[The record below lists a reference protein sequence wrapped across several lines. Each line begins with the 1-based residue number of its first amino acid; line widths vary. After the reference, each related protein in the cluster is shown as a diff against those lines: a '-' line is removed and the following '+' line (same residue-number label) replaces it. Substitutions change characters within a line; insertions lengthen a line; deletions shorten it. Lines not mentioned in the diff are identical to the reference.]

1 MRCNGAPP
9 FLPSPPVASAS
20 AAWPVVSIFA
30 TAVGLLGVT
39 ACEPAPLPEDTLF
52 VGGTPLAQCVPNND
66 GVITQE
72 EMPFVSGAQARIR
85 VAEGPLEVDVSGTE
99 RNGVI
104 EWDFSRPDPQDQPLA
119 FIGPLEVDGQWFLD
133 AFEARG
139 ATPIDLIAP
148 LDPGATTLGPVLR
161 TDGEVQLWGAASADE
176 NPAAGQTL
184 VIYDSPAPL
193 YRFPLEVGGR
203 VVETVRASNATLL
216 GLPVALDDTY
226 DVEVT
231 RQGTLLL
238 PDLILDNTLRVTV
251 RLERTLTVGD
261 VRQVTHIFV
270 HECLGEVA
278 RVMSEAVPLSET
290 LDAEFDVAAQMW
302 RLSL

>member
-1 MRCNGAPP
+1 MRCSSSCAPRALRAP
-9 FLPSPPVASAS
+9 RASRTSTGIFAASALFL
-20 AAWPVVSIFA
+20 V
-30 TAVGLLGVT
+30 VT
-39 ACEPAPLPEDTLF
+39 ACEPAPLPEDDLY
-52 VGGTPLAQCVPNND
+52 VGANPLAQCVPNND
-66 GVITQE
+66 GVITEE

-85 VAEGPLEVDVSGTE
+85 VADGPINVDVVGTE
-99 RNGVI
+99 KDGVV
-104 EWDFSRPDPQDQPLA
+104 EWDFSRPDPEEQPLA
-119 FIGPLEVDGQWFLD
+119 FIGPIETDDQWFLD
-133 AFEARG
+133 AFAERG
-139 ATPIDLIAP
+139 ATPIDVLAP

-161 TDGEVQLWGAASADE
+161 GNGEISLWGAASADE
-176 NPAAGQTL
+176 NPDEGRTL
-184 VIYDSPAPL
+184 VVYDSPAPL
-193 YRFPLEVGGR
+193 YRFPLEVGAR
-203 VVETVRASNATLL
+203 VTESVRASNATLL

-231 RQGTLLL
+231 AIGTLRL

-278 RVMSEAVPLSET
+278 RVVSEPAPLDET
-290 LDAEFDVAAQMW
+290 IPDAFDVASQMW